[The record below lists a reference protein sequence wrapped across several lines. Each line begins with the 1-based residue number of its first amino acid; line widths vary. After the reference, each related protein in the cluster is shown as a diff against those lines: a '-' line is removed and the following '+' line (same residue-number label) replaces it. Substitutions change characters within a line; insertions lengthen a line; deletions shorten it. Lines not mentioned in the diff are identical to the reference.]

1 MRVIDMR
8 VRVPRK
14 IAQNNPED
22 FMKYYQ
28 DRAGFDLRYEV
39 ESDVLLKEMNDAF
52 IEKAVLHSEWEFEDP
67 TRLNQEVAKLTEEYA
82 DRFFGVVSVDP
93 RRGISESVNEF
104 KKAAKNTKCVGLSLQ
119 TAFCDMLPTDARLYP
134 LYQLCVE
141 FGIPLWLHTG
151 INYAPNHSM
160 EADRPLHLEKI
171 LLDFPDIRLVAC
183 HSGWPWVGELCAI
196 ARKFYPRV
204 FLEIGGIAPKY
215 IFASGTG
222 WDPFFQY
229 ANSLLQDQVLFGTDW
244 PAISFSRAV
253 KEIKTS
259 SLKEEVKRKI
269 LCENGQ
275 RLINETLKGD
285 DQAPVVDVNRPT

>member
-14 IAQNNPED
+14 IAENNPED

-28 DRAGFDLRYEV
+28 DRAGFDLRYEAKI
-39 ESDVLLKEMNDAF
+39 DVLLKEMDDAS

-67 TRLNQEVAKLTEEYA
+67 IRLNKEVAKLTDEYA
-82 DRFFGVVSVDP
+82 DRFSGVVSVDP
-93 RRGISESVNEF
+93 RKGISESVNEF

-119 TAFCDMLPTDARLYP
+119 PAFCDMLPTDARLYP

-141 FGIPLWLHTG
+141 FEIPLWLHTG

-244 PAISFSRAV
+244 PAISFSRSV
-253 KEIKTS
+253 KEIKES
-259 SLKEEVKRKI
+259 PLKEEVKLKI

-275 RLINETLKGD
+275 KLINETLKGD
-285 DQAPVVDVNRPT
+285 DQAPIVDVNRPT

>member
-1 MRVIDMR
+1 
-8 VRVPRK
+8 
-14 IAQNNPED
+14 
-22 FMKYYQ
+22 
-28 DRAGFDLRYEV
+28 
-39 ESDVLLKEMNDAF
+39 
-52 IEKAVLHSEWEFEDP
+52 
-67 TRLNQEVAKLTEEYA
+67 
-82 DRFFGVVSVDP
+82 
-93 RRGISESVNEF
+93 
-104 KKAAKNTKCVGLSLQ
+104 
-119 TAFCDMLPTDARLYP
+119 
-134 LYQLCVE
+134 
-141 FGIPLWLHTG
+141 
-151 INYAPNHSM
+151 
-160 EADRPLHLEKI
+160 LHLEKI

-215 IFASGTG
+215 IFDSGTG

-253 KEIKTS
+253 KEIKDS
-259 SLKEEVKRKI
+259 PLKEEVKRKI

-285 DQAPVVDVNRPT
+285 GQAPVADANRPS